1 MRWFLA
7 YAWRYRG
14 EVGWSYENQI
24 LDVHPIRWVASLRS
38 AEEEEYRVLFY
49 ERVGPQEPYVEALI
63 TFALKENSGEIWPLG
78 EEEEG

>member
-1 MRWFLA
+1 MRWFLV
-7 YAWRYRG
+7 YAWRRRG
-14 EVGWSYENQI
+14 ETAWHYENQI

-49 ERVGPQEPYVEALI
+49 ERVGPQEPYVEDLI